1 MLFNVLDIDTTSVLE
16 AAATKW
22 NFLNFKPGLVG
33 GHCIGVDPYYL
44 ANKAIE
50 EGFNP
55 EIILAGRKVNDGIG
69 TFVANRI
76 SDKLKKQ
83 NKDLT
88 SSSVLILGVTFKE
101 NCPDYRNTKVVDMAF
116 ELKKESLQVDLY
128 DPWVEADLFN
138 KEYGLK
144 VVSEI
149 PKKKYD
155 ALVLAVS
162 HDLFED
168 LDMQKLKKNND
179 TFVYDIKS
187 FFNKGKVTE
196 RL

>member
-1 MLFNVLDIDTTSVLE
+1 
-16 AAATKW
+16 
-22 NFLNFKPGLVG
+22 
-33 GHCIGVDPYYL
+33 
-44 ANKAIE
+44 
-50 EGFNP
+50 
-55 EIILAGRKVNDGIG
+55 
-69 TFVANRI
+69 
-76 SDKLKKQ
+76 
-83 NKDLT
+83 
-88 SSSVLILGVTFKE
+88 
-101 NCPDYRNTKVVDMAF
+101 MAF

-128 DPWVEADLFN
+128 DPWVEADLFH
-138 KEYGLK
+138 KEYDLK

-155 ALVLAVS
+155 ALALAVS